1 MNSTFDEKLKIGCA
15 QANPVCGDIQHNIN
29 KVVIMLKEA
38 AEKGINILIFPEKFL
53 SGYEPDLISANPEL
67 YAIKPGDPRL
77 NIISAACREWNITAI
92 VGAATTNNGALY
104 ISSIIFGSNGEEL
117 GRYHKQ
123 RLFHSE
129 KSIYT
134 VGEQNYILQMGP
146 WLLGLGICYD
156 SGFPDHAQKL
166 AVQGC
171 HAYLVSALFSRSVG
185 YHESRTWF
193 PARALDNT
201 VYVLMANHCGITGGW
216 DTCGGSAIWD
226 PLGYLLTEADAVHE
240 GIISVVLDIDTIT
253 EARKTENMLADNIAL
268 NDRRMEY
275 QTVVI
280 RSEGEQL

>member
-29 KVVIMLKEA
+29 KVVVMLKEA
-38 AEKGINILIFPEKFL
+38 AEKGINLLILPEKFL
-53 SGYEPDLISANPEL
+53 SGYEPDLISTNPEL
-67 YAIKPGDPRL
+67 YAIKSDDPRL
-77 NIISAACREWNITAI
+77 NTISAACREWNITAI
-92 VGAATTNNGALY
+92 VGAATTNNGVLY
-104 ISSIIFGSNGEEL
+104 ISSIIFGSNGKEL

-134 VGEQNYILQMGP
+134 AGEQNYILQMGD
-146 WLLGLGICYD
+146 WRLGLGICYD
-156 SGFPDHAQKL
+156 SGFPDHAQNL

-185 YHESRTWF
+185 HHESRTWF

-201 VYVLMANHCGITGGW
+201 FYVLMANHCGVTGGW

-226 PLGYLLTEADAVHE
+226 PLGYLLTEADADQE
-240 GIISVVLDIDTIT
+240 GIIFAELDMDTIT
-253 EARKTENMLADNIAL
+253 KARKTENMLADNIAL
-268 NDRRMEY
+268 NGERMQY
-275 QTVVI
+275 PTVII
-280 RSEGEQL
+280 RSGGEQ